1 MYVIRRLESG
11 FLIARQAKSDAAILR
26 LRATSAAL
34 IGRADQSVF
43 PGRPGLDVVI
53 IEPKH
58 IVSIVLCCV
67 PTCHP
72 LDSSCWFSLCLRG
85 PVR

>member
-1 MYVIRRLESG
+1 MGKHVNRRFKSG
-11 FLIARQAKSDAAILR
+11 FLNARQAKRDAVILR

-34 IGRADQSVF
+34 IGRADQPVF
-43 PGRPGLDVVI
+43 PGRPGADVI
-53 IEPKH
+53 IIDPKH

-72 LDSSCWFSLCLRG
+72 LDSSC
-85 PVR
+85 